1 MATPALAAF
10 APSTASS
17 TNGKAS
23 RGRRITI
30 LSQNKGHKVDGHMVP
45 AQHPLNTVCLVFH
58 LESQLVSDGGV
69 GLSKELPTII
79 SYRLL

>member
-30 LSQNKGHKVDGHMVP
+30 LSQNKVIKLMATLFRP
-45 AQHPLNTVCLVFH
+45 N
-58 LESQLVSDGGV
+58 
-69 GLSKELPTII
+69 I
-79 SYRLL
+79 R